1 MIRLANPE
9 VNKCQSQI
17 LRFGFESEVLFA
29 RFTGEKKER
38 WNKGVSK

>member
-17 LRFGFESEVLFA
+17 LRVGFESEILFA
-29 RFTGEKKER
+29 RFPGEKKKRDGIRE
-38 WNKGVSK
+38 